1 MDEYVEDS
9 LVQPS
14 RRKASR
20 NTVMKSRMS
29 MNALGILL
37 KKSSPKIMLG
47 FGFGLVL
54 QFWRF

>member
-1 MDEYVEDS
+1 
-9 LVQPS
+9 
-14 RRKASR
+14 
-20 NTVMKSRMS
+20 VMKSRMS